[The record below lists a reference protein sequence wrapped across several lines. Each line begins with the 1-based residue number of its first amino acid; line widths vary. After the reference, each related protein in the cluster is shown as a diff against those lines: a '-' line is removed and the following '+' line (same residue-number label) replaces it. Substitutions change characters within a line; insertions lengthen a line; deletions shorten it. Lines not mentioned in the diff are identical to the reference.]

1 MALQLI
7 PLIKVLG
14 PYLTTIATTAIP
26 AFTAKPAETKTDPVQ
41 AQQISELQQ
50 AVTKNAQSLHT
61 LAEQLQKVIALAEQ
75 ASAEAERQ
83 IRTYKLLVIG
93 STVVSLVAIAI
104 GVFALQS

>member
-26 AFTAKPAETKTDPVQ
+26 AFTAKPAAAQADPVQ

-61 LAEQLQKVIALAEQ
+61 LAEQLQKVIAMAEE

-83 IRTYKLLVIG
+83 IATYKSLVIG
-93 STVVSLVAIAI
+93 SSVISVVAIAI
-104 GVFALQS
+104 AAISLLS